1 MGHPLQNARNEK
13 KDNALAQNRTVP
25 RGVPE
30 ASPRDGA
37 WDTKSIRPLVDISEV
52 ARLLAVSKI
61 TIRRLVHSG
70 ELPCVRLTKGG
81 PLRFTL
87 ADVEKFIQQHRA

>member
-1 MGHPLQNARNEK
+1 M
-13 KDNALAQNRTVP
+13 T
-25 RGVPE
+25 
-30 ASPRDGA
+30 
-37 WDTKSIRPLVDISEV
+37 PLVGIADV
-52 ARLLAVSKI
+52 AKILAVSKI
-61 TIRRLVHSG
+61 TVRRLVSAG